1 MVGVRTAG
9 PEDAPAAGRLLDA
22 FNREYDAPTPGA
34 DWLAQRLV
42 ELMGRGGTVV
52 LLAGDGPD
60 GIAVVRVRPGLWSA
74 GDEWYL
80 AELYVVPDRRG
91 EGIGRSLLTAVLDR
105 ARAGGA
111 DLVDLATSEDD
122 VAARGLYESA
132 GFTRFEDGDGGLSFF
147 YELEL

>member
-22 FNREYDAPTPGA
+22 FNREYDARTPGA

-42 ELMGRGGTVV
+42 ELMGRGGTLV

-74 GDEWYL
+74 G
-80 AELYVVPDRRG
+80 
-91 EGIGRSLLTAVLDR
+91 
-105 ARAGGA
+105 
-111 DLVDLATSEDD
+111 
-122 VAARGLYESA
+122 
-132 GFTRFEDGDGGLSFF
+132 FTRFEDGDGGLSFF